1 MKPPAQDIPGGHE
14 LEGKRQTIRR
24 EREGMKRDA
33 TKNDAADVGAFA
45 GNS

>member
-24 EREGMKRDA
+24 DGEGKMRDA
-33 TKNDAADVGAFA
+33 TKNDCLI
-45 GNS
+45 